1 MTAKQAAR
9 RKIKAIKLGG
19 EIIVPG
25 ESQDVRLKIS
35 ETYTGDEIAMPVRVI
50 HTGKPGPRVF
60 ISAAIHGD
68 EINGTGIIHDLL
80 FDEPL
85 QIDCG
90 ALFLIPVVNVFGFES
105 HERYLPDRRDLNRS
119 FPGNETGSLASRI
132 AAIFMREIVSQCD
145 YGIDLHSA
153 AFQRTNFPN
162 VRADLKNPAARKLAL
177 AFGCSLIVDGRGPE
191 GSLRRE
197 ACKAGCPTIILEAG
211 EPWKIERGILE
222 LGVRGIRNTLIKLGM
237 IQGEMIPPPYQIRAK
252 KTTWVRAEVGGILR
266 YHIGAGD
273 WVESGQ
279 PIATNYTIL
288 GHAQYTLTSP
298 CDGVILSLATLPAV
312 KPGEPVVHIA
322 LPTRSLKTLLAEYEK
337 GQGLTARV
345 RRDLATNIAMT
356 NYESDPTSEMH

>member
-1 MTAKQAAR
+1 MHS
-9 RKIKAIKLGG
+9 
-19 EIIVPG
+19 V
-25 ESQDVRLKIS
+25 
-35 ETYTGDEIAMPVRVI
+35 
-50 HTGKPGPRVF
+50 KPGPKVF

-68 EINGTGIIHDLL
+68 EINGTGIVHDLL
-80 FDEPL
+80 YDE
-85 QIDCG
+85 QITIERG
-90 ALFLIPVVNVFGFES
+90 TLFLIPVVNVFGFET

-162 VRADLKNPAARKLAL
+162 VRADLANADTRMLAH
-177 AFGCSLIVDGRGPE
+177 AFGCPLIVDGRGPE

-222 LGVRGIRNTLIKLGM
+222 LGVRGIRNVLIELRM
-237 IQGEMIPPPYQIRAK
+237 LTGETIPPPYQIRAK

-266 YHIGAGD
+266 YHIGAGE
-273 WVESGQ
+273 WVEAGQ

-288 GHAQYTLTSP
+288 GQAQYTLVSP
-298 CDGVILSLATLPAV
+298 SDGVILSLATLPAV

-322 LPTRSLKTLLAEYEK
+322 IPTRSLAALRKEYQNRK
-337 GQGLTARV
+337 GLTDRV

-356 NYESDPTSEMH
+356 DFTGES